1 MKTLF
6 VVLVIMMVIVLIASY
21 VMYLIFKDDQDV

>member
-6 VVLVIMMVIVLIASY
+6 VVLAIMVVIVFIASY